1 MNIYNTDALI
11 YLETI
16 ENKSIDLILTDPP
29 YIISKDSGMNKHYAV
44 VAKHNEDNINVKTE
58 EEWLEYKKSLDKP
71 TEELENDK
79 GEGWSKENY
88 LKYGTI
94 LGKKYATKTNF
105 GEWDENFTMAQLE
118 LIIQQYY
125 NKLKKSG
132 TLIIWFDI
140 WKITPL
146 KELMEKVG
154 FKQIRFIEWIKTNPQ
169 PINSKINYLT
179 NSREIALLGIKGN
192 KPTFNSSYDVGI
204 YRYPMANGKNR
215 FHPTQKN
222 LQLFEE
228 LIKKHSNPND
238 IVLDTF
244 LGGGTTAIA
253 CKNTNRQFKGCE
265 INKEYYDKVMTILN
279 IEELEQRLDN
289 TLIII

>member
-1 MNIYNTDALI
+1 MNIHNTDALI

-29 YIISKDSGMNKHYAV
+29 YIISKDSGMNKHHAV

-71 TEELENDK
+71 AEELENDK

-105 GEWDENFTMAQLE
+105 GEWDENFTMEQLE

-215 FHPTQKN
+215 FHPTQKS
-222 LQLFEE
+222 LQLFE
-228 LIKKHSNPND
+228 L
-238 IVLDTF
+238 
-244 LGGGTTAIA
+244 
-253 CKNTNRQFKGCE
+253 
-265 INKEYYDKVMTILN
+265 
-279 IEELEQRLDN
+279 
-289 TLIII
+289 